1 MSNKTLT
8 NVKIQLRNDT
18 KNNWSTTN
26 PVLSKGEMG
35 VEIDTGKFKIGDGV
49 KDWKTLGYNG
59 VVVTKSSINGNI
71 IVDGGEVT
79 VYTLPIANA
88 SVLGGVKSSSGQ
100 GKITVA
106 SDGTMSVGS
115 VATAGKL
122 TTPRTI
128 SLTGKVTGSASFD
141 GSSNVAISTTV
152 TGLGSA
158 ASKDVGTSSGQVPV
172 LGSDGKLDTAIIPAL
187 AIGEVSVVDS
197 QQAMLALTAQQ
208 GDTAVRTDVKKT
220 FILKQ
225 SPSSNIEN
233 WVEILTPTSAGFVST
248 VNGKTGVV
256 TLTTSDITE
265 GSNLYYTE
273 ARATNNFNS
282 NIAKT
287 VASKLQDGANILMK
301 TDTLTLDCG
310 NA

>member
-1 MSNKTLT
+1 MANKTLT

-18 KNNWSTTN
+18 RANWNTTN
-26 PVLSKGEMG
+26 TVLSKGEMG

-59 VVVTKSSINGNI
+59 AVVTKSSTNGNI
-71 IVDGGEVT
+71 LIDGQEIN
-79 VYTLPIANA
+79 VYTLPVAGA
-88 SVLGGVKSSSGQ
+88 TLGGVKTSSGL
-100 GKITVA
+100 GKVAIA
-106 SDGTMSVGS
+106 SDGTMSVSS
-115 VATAGKL
+115 VVTASKL

-141 GSSNVAISTTV
+141 GSANVEISTTV
-152 TGLGSA
+152 TGLGSVA
-158 ASKDVGTSSGQVPV
+158 NKDVGSQEGQVPII
-172 LGSDGKLDTAIIPAL
+172 GSDGKLDTAIIPAL
-187 AIGEVSVVDS
+187 AISEVSVVDS

-225 SPSSNIEN
+225 SPASNIDN
-233 WVEILTPTSAGFVST
+233 WVEILTPDISGFVST

-265 GSNLYYTE
+265 GSNLYFTE
-273 ARATNNFNS
+273 ARATSNFNT

-287 VASKLQDGANILMK
+287 AVSQLKNGADVLMK